1 MFGAA
6 CVLSCFSCIWLF
18 VHLRTVAQQA
28 PLSMGFSRQEY
39 WSELPGPSPGYLPD
53 PGIEYASLKS
63 PELAGGFFT
72 TSATWEAGVI
82 QIGCCRKVLTKCNM
96 LRRHFWW
103 DNSSLKGNDT
113 CCVSVIY
120 FVLCPHEVG

>member
-63 PELAGGFFT
+63 PELALVVKNPPAKAGGI
-72 TSATWEAGVI
+72 EMQV
-82 QIGCCRKVLTKCNM
+82 Q
-96 LRRHFWW
+96 
-103 DNSSLKGNDT
+103 SLG
-113 CCVSVIY
+113 
-120 FVLCPHEVG
+120 